1 MIAITTWFSRFDFR
15 RRQLGMSKAALAAR
29 AKVSRPTV
37 DRILSGREESPRIS
51 NVSAIAAALG
61 VELRLVDNV
70 ITVVD
75 QKSAQEFRRQQALNK
90 AKRIVKMVQGNMALE
105 AQAVGTDTVDE
116 MVDQTAVSFSLDHLG
131 SSGND

>member
-1 MIAITTWFSRFDFR
+1 MIAVTSWFSKLDFR

-105 AQAVGTDTVDE
+105 AQAVGTDTADE
-116 MVDQTAVSFSLDHLG
+116 RADQTVSELRA
-131 SSGND
+131 

>member
-1 MIAITTWFSRFDFR
+1 MIAVTSWFSKLDFR
-15 RRQLGMSKAALAAR
+15 RRQLGMSKAALATR
-29 AKVSRPTV
+29 ANVSRPTV
-37 DRILSGREESPRIS
+37 DRILSEREESPRIS
-51 NVSAIAAALG
+51 NVTAIAAALG
-61 VELRLVDNV
+61 VEVRLVDNV

-116 MVDQTAVSFSLDHLG
+116 MVDQTVCELLAG
-131 SSGND
+131 SPRKLWE